1 MNQRGVVRNMATKRQ
16 LEEEN
21 ATLRQSLEEI
31 YDLVSDALDLDEE
44 SGESD
49 AGESD
54 DEVA

>member
-1 MNQRGVVRNMATKRQ
+1 MATKRQ